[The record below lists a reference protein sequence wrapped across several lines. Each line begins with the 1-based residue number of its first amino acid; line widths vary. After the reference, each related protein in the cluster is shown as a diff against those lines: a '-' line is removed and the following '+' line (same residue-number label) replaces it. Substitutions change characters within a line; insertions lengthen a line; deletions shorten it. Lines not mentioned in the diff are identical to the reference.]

1 MPMRGELPPVTARSY
16 ARTQTPAS
24 SAERAVSRIV
34 AVLSD
39 RDLHAVLAFCAIG
52 LLLTFNI
59 ILRFPDFGAQIA
71 SLVTF
76 P

>member
-16 ARTQTPAS
+16 ARTAVRTS
-24 SAERAVSRIV
+24 VVERAASRIV

-39 RDLHAVLAFCAIG
+39 RDLHAVVAFCAIG
-52 LLLTFNI
+52 VLLTFNI
-59 ILRFPDFGAQIA
+59 ILRFPDFGAQVA
-71 SLVTF
+71 TLVTF

>member
-16 ARTQTPAS
+16 AHTRAPTSA
-24 SAERAVSRIV
+24 AERTVSRIV
-34 AVLSD
+34 AILSD

-52 LLLTFNI
+52 ILLTFNI
-59 ILRFPDFGAQIA
+59 VLRFPDFGTQVA
-71 SLVTF
+71 SLAIF